1 MRPTPGSTAGQD
13 PGASATTFFPSKLS
27 LSQHACLVVLFFSF
41 WYRNRHHTVNQRCLP
56 VEVTRTRCRNSF
68 LNKFTT
74 IRPPNLWIATRP
86 GRLSHA
92 SSQGLE
98 TDCLSTRFIYNE
110 TFSTGILTVDLYRFM
125 EMKSKK
131 KEALLIYSTLET
143 SALSTG
149 KIHYENITQ

>member
-1 MRPTPGSTAGQD
+1 MRPTPGSTTGQD
-13 PGASATTFFPSKLS
+13 PGASATTFFS
-27 LSQHACLVVLFFSF
+27 LPNFPFSQHACLIVLFFSF

-98 TDCLSTRFIYNE
+98 TDCLSTRFIYNKVFRA
-110 TFSTGILTVDLYRFM
+110 TPAVDLVSTVWRPGP
-125 EMKSKK
+125 SKVR
-131 KEALLIYSTLET
+131 
-143 SALSTG
+143 
-149 KIHYENITQ
+149 